1 MRKPEPFHEGEIAV
15 QERTGERPQGARNGA
30 MIHDFVTPPACRFL
44 RAQRVLAVA
53 VLDDGGRP
61 WASLW
66 LGEPGFVSCAD
77 ERSLHIAT
85 SPPPWGALDP
95 TAALLAEG
103 RRCGLLSIDLGS
115 RRRLRI
121 NGSISGV
128 SGDRIAIAVEESFAN
143 CPKYIQQR
151 ELGVSAGATAGET
164 SASPVV
170 RGTALGDEQRAHI
183 ERADTLFV
191 ASLHPERGLD
201 ASHRGGEPGFAR
213 VVGPRTLRFPDYPG
227 NSMFQ
232 TLGNFEVD
240 ARAGV
245 VVVDFERSLL
255 LSLSGLASTFYG
267 EDDPAHPSGGTG
279 RYWQLD
285 VAEWVQFPLAS
296 PFEAC
301 LLERSPFNPP
311 AVVDPID

>member
-1 MRKPEPFHEGEIAV
+1 MKKSEPFHEGEIAV

-30 MIHDFVTPPACRFL
+30 MLHDFVTPPACRFL
-44 RAQRVLAVA
+44 QQQRVLAVA
-53 VLDDGGRP
+53 VPDDAGRP

-66 LGEPGFVSCAD
+66 LGEPGFVRCAD
-77 ERSLHIAT
+77 ERSLRIAT
-85 SPPPWGALDP
+85 SPTPWGAPDP
-95 TAALLAEG
+95 TATMLAEG
-103 RRCGLLSIDLGS
+103 RRCGLLSIDLVS

-121 NGSISGV
+121 NGSVSGV
-128 SGDRIAIAVEESFAN
+128 SGDGVAIAVEESFAN

-151 ELGVSAGATAGET
+151 ELGVNAGVKAGVA
-164 SASPVV
+164 SASPAA
-170 RGTALGDEQRAHI
+170 RGTALGDEQRRHV
-183 ERADTLFV
+183 ERADTAFV

-201 ASHRGGEPGFAR
+201 ASHRGGEPGFVR
-213 VVGPRTLRFPDYPG
+213 VVGPQTLRFPDYPG

-232 TLGNFEVD
+232 TLGNFEAD
-240 ARAGV
+240 PRAGV

-255 LSLSGLASTFYG
+255 LSLSGLVSTFYG

-296 PFEAC
+296 PFDAR
-301 LLERSPFNPP
+301 LLGRSPFNPP
-311 AVVDPID
+311 AFADPLD